1 MITTKPPERRE
12 SVLPWHSIDKQNASH
27 AQTFGS
33 SQWQQS
39 NVSSKPSG
47 SGWALRRKT
56 GDGIEQWTKVISPV
70 YIPDQAP
77 EKIPDQKRDVELGK
91 PEQHRKNLKPSPE
104 CAELI
109 EPDKNRG
116 RTWDQS
122 KHGRCGPPQNEIDF
136 EHKQPP
142 RTKTQYDADDL
153 YEGVA
158 LDSTVTF

>member
-1 MITTKPPERRE
+1 VTTTKPPERRE
-12 SVLPWHSIDKQNASH
+12 SVLPWHSIDKANTSH
-27 AQTFGS
+27 AQTTS
-33 SQWQQS
+33 DSWQRQQS

-56 GDGIEQWTKVISPV
+56 EDGIEQWSKIITPV
-70 YIPDQAP
+70 YIPEQAP
-77 EKIPDQKRDVELGK
+77 EEIPDQERDVELDK
-91 PEQHRKNLKPSPE
+91 PAQHRKNLKPPPE

-116 RTWDQS
+116 RTSDHRS
-122 KHGRCGPPQNEIDF
+122 KHGCGPPQNEIDF
-136 EHKQPP
+136 ERKQPP
-142 RTKTQYDADDL
+142 RTETHYDDL